1 MDWREGKC
9 RGSAR
14 RARGRAVACP
24 YISPAVKDSSMMNRN
39 QTSRRNF
46 LLRAAAVPA
55 ALATPVSGASA
66 AKLDNPQ
73 LLSVERIWDRGA
85 YNSFT
90 DLIRFRDRWYC
101 TFREGTTHGA
111 DNGSV
116 RVIVSDDASG
126 DALRWESTGFVTEAG
141 TDLRDPKLSLMPDG
155 RLMLIMGG
163 SKSEFGRYWTRSPR
177 VSFSTD
183 GARWTTPR
191 RVLAEDHWLWRVTWH
206 KGIGYCLSK
215 LNEGRRTRRGFLYT
229 TTDGLEW
236 DYVTEFMA
244 AGVSET
250 TLRFMP
256 DDEMIALVRPGWIG
270 RSRPPYKWWQFHKMK
285 YQIGGPNFI
294 RLPDGGLWAS
304 ARRYHDDG
312 ATTVLARMTPESY
325 EPVLTLP
332 SGGDTSYPGMVW
344 HDNLLCSSELRPF
357 ALESS
362 TAEFRSCIRP
372 D

>member
-1 MDWREGKC
+1 MSRKQ
-9 RGSAR
+9 RGVSR
-14 RARGRAVACP
+14 RAFL
-24 YISPAVKDSSMMNRN
+24 
-39 QTSRRNF
+39 SRS
-46 LLRAAAVPA
+46 AAVPA
-55 ALATPVSGASA
+55 ALATPFSGATA

-85 YNSFT
+85 FHMTT

-101 TFREGTTHGA
+101 TFREATAHAG

-116 RVIVSDDASG
+116 RVIVSDDFSEDG
-126 DALRWESTGFVTEAG
+126 SRWESTGFLTESG

-163 SKSEFGRYWTRSPR
+163 SKYEYGLTWTRSPR

-183 GARWTTPR
+183 GAQWSTPQ

-206 KGIGYCLSK
+206 KGTGYSLSK
-215 LNEGRRTRRGFLYT
+215 LNRGSRTRRGFLYT
-229 TTDGLEW
+229 TTDGLQW

-244 AGVSET
+244 EGVSET

-270 RSRPPYKWWQFHKMK
+270 RSRPPYKWWQFHKINER
-285 YQIGGPNFI
+285 IGGPNFI
-294 RLPDGGLWAS
+294 RLPDGGLWAG
-304 ARRYHDDG
+304 ARRYHEHG
-312 ATTVLARMTPESY
+312 GTTVLARMTPESY

-344 HDNLLCSSELRPF
+344 HDNLLWMSYYSSHEEKTSIYL
-357 ALESS
+357 AK
-362 TAEFRSCIRP
+362 IRFS
-372 D
+372 

>member
-1 MDWREGKC
+1 M
-9 RGSAR
+9 
-14 RARGRAVACP
+14 P
-24 YISPAVKDSSMMNRN
+24 NRN

-46 LLRAAAVPA
+46 LLRSAAVPA
-55 ALATPVSGASA
+55 ALATPLSRAFPA
-66 AKLDNPQ
+66 QLDNPQ
-73 LLSVERIWDRGA
+73 ILSVERIWDRGA

-101 TFREGTTHGA
+101 TFREGTTHGD

-116 RVIVSDDASG
+116 RVIVSSDGS
-126 DALRWESTGFVTEAG
+126 RWESTGFVTEPG

-163 SKSEFGRYWTRSPR
+163 SKQEFGRYWTRSPR
-177 VSFSTD
+177 VSFSAD
-183 GARWTTPR
+183 GAQWSTPQ

-236 DYVTEFMA
+236 NYVTEFMA
-244 AGVSET
+244 AGISET

-285 YQIGGPNFI
+285 YAIGGPNFI

-304 ARRYHDDG
+304 ARRYHEDG

-332 SGGDTSYPGMVW
+332 SGGDTSNPGMVW
-344 HDNLLCSSELRPF
+344 HDNLLWMSYYSSHEAKTSIYL
-357 ALESS
+357 AK
-362 TAEFRSCIRP
+362 IRFN
-372 D
+372 

>member
-1 MDWREGKC
+1 MPN
-9 RGSAR
+9 R
-14 RARGRAVACP
+14 RH
-24 YISPAVKDSSMMNRN
+24 
-39 QTSRRNF
+39 TSRRDF
-46 LLRAAAVPA
+46 LLRTTAVPA
-55 ALATPVSGASA
+55 ALTHPLLA
-66 AKLDNPQ
+66 APPQLDNPQ

-111 DNGSV
+111 DNGNV
-116 RVIVSDDASG
+116 RVIVSDNG
-126 DALRWESTGFVTEAG
+126 QQWESAGLLTEAG

-163 SKSEFGRYWTRSPR
+163 SKTEFGRYWTRSPR
-177 VSFSTD
+177 VSFSSD
-183 GARWTTPR
+183 GAQWTTPQ

-206 KGIGYCLSK
+206 KGVGYCLSK

-236 DYVTEFMA
+236 NYVTEFMA

-285 YQIGGPNFI
+285 YSIGGPNFI
-294 RLPDGGLWAS
+294 RLPDGGLWAG
-304 ARRYHDDG
+304 ARRYHPDG

-344 HDNLLCSSELRPF
+344 HDNLLWMSYYSSHEAKTSIYL
-357 ALESS
+357 AK
-362 TAEFRSCIRP
+362 IRFS
-372 D
+372 